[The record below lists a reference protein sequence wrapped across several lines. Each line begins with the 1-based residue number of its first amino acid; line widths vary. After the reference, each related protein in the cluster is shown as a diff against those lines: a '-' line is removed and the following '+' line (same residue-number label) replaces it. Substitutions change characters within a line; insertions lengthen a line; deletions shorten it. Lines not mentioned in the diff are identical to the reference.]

1 MDAADRFVNLLRWGM
16 SGPLWEAVTMYWQDY
31 QNIANG
37 VYRLPW
43 DMTTRGHHQWNPLWV
58 VQSGLSY
65 IREAVF
71 TLDRCCCACPEPCA
85 GARVQL
91 HHVRT
96 VHFLQAPLASA
107 RHT

>member
-58 VQSGLSY
+58 AQSGLSY

-71 TLDRCCCACPEPCA
+71 TLDRCCCACPNPCA
-85 GARVQL
+85 GPRVQL

-96 VHFLQAPLASA
+96 VQFLQAPLASA
-107 RHT
+107 QHT